1 MYFRDEMATA
11 LQVAGAAAI
20 VFGLGIVSIPLAI
33 IIGGIFAVL
42 FGLAIE
48 RQK

>member
-1 MYFRDEMATA
+1 MRDGMATA

-20 VFGLGIVSIPLAI
+20 VFGLGIVWLPLGFI
-33 IIGGIFAVL
+33 SGGLFAL
-42 FGLAIE
+42 MFGLAIE

>member
-1 MYFRDEMATA
+1 MATA

-20 VFGLGIVSIPLAI
+20 TIGIGIVWLPLGVI
-33 IIGGIFAVL
+33 TGGVFAL
-42 FGLAIE
+42 MFGLAIE

>member
-1 MYFRDEMATA
+1 MATA

-20 VFGLGIVSIPLAI
+20 TIGIGIVWLPLGVI
-33 IIGGIFAVL
+33 TGGVFVL
-42 FGLAIE
+42 MFGLAIE

>member
-1 MYFRDEMATA
+1 MATG

-20 VFGLGIVSIPLAI
+20 VLGLGLVWLPLAFI
-33 IIGGIFAVL
+33 FGGLFAVL

>member
-1 MYFRDEMATA
+1 MATA

-20 VFGLGIVSIPLAI
+20 VVGLGLIWIPLGFIA
-33 IIGGIFAVL
+33 GGVFAL
-42 FGLAIE
+42 MFGLAIE

>member
-1 MYFRDEMATA
+1 LRDDMATA
-11 LQVAGAAAI
+11 LQIAGAASVVI
-20 VFGLGIVSIPLAI
+20 GLSLIFLPLGFISGGVFALI
-33 IIGGIFAVL
+33 

>member
-1 MYFRDEMATA
+1 MRDDMATA

-20 VFGLGIVSIPLAI
+20 VIGLGVIWLPLGFI
-33 IIGGIFAVL
+33 FGGLFAL
-42 FGLAIE
+42 MFGVAIE

>member
-1 MYFRDEMATA
+1 MRDDMSTA

-20 VFGLGIVSIPLAI
+20 VIGLGVIWLPLGFI
-33 IIGGIFAVL
+33 FGGLFAL
-42 FGLAIE
+42 MFGVAIE

>member
-1 MYFRDEMATA
+1 MATA

-20 VFGLGIVSIPLAI
+20 VFGLGIVWLPLGFI
-33 IIGGIFAVL
+33 FGGLFAL
-42 FGLAIE
+42 MFGLAIE